1 MALQNTLAQSAVT
14 IRYKNGIDSTGKD
27 IIKTKKFSNVKVTA
41 TDQNVYDTAAAL
53 AGLMEYELND
63 ILRSNDCFL
72 ING

>member
-1 MALQNTLAQSAVT
+1 MAIQNTLAQSAVT

-41 TDQNVYDTAAAL
+41 ADQNVYDTAAAL

>member
-41 TDQNVYDTAAAL
+41 TDLNVYDTAAAL